1 MMPNVDPRQLKKIMR
16 RMGVSV
22 ENIEEVEKVTI
33 QTKNEEHVFDSP
45 DVTIMV
51 AQGQKTYQISGEPK
65 VIKRMKE
72 EDIQLISEKTG
83 KSMEEARKALE
94 KADGNI
100 AQAIIDLSS

>member
-16 RMGVSV
+16 RMGVNV
-22 ENIEEVEKVTI
+22 ENIEEVEKVI
-33 QTKNEEHVFDSP
+33 IHTKSEDHVFDAP

-65 VIKRMKE
+65 VIKRMNE
-72 EDIQLISEKTG
+72 EDIRLVAEKTG
-83 KSMEEARKALE
+83 KSMEAAHAALK

>member
-1 MMPNVDPRQLKKIMR
+1 MR

-33 QTKNEEHVFDSP
+33 YTKNEEHVFDSP
-45 DVTIMV
+45 DVTIMI

-72 EDIQLISEKTG
+72 EDIKLVAEKTG
-83 KSMEEARKALE
+83 RSMEEACKALE